1 MDALSLES
9 LFAYLSGQVI
19 WWGLVVLMLSAMIEY
34 IIPPFPGDTIT
45 LVGAML
51 IPNAGWPWAGVFGAV
66 IVGSLL
72 GASFDWWV
80 GDWVQRNGE
89 RNTWIHRLLAREK
102 VRPKVLTLLER
113 FERRGSVY
121 ILLNRFIPAFRALF
135 FVAAGMAR
143 LKLAPVLL
151 FAAISAAA
159 WNGMLLGVGYLVG
172 FQIGALELWMRRYTW
187 AVWAVLGAILAIWLL
202 RKIFGYLRQ
211 RTAP

>member
-1 MDALSLES
+1 MDAWSLENI
-9 LFAYLSGQVI
+9 FAYLSGQAL
-19 WWGLVVLMLSAMIEY
+19 WWGLMVLMLSAMLEY

-51 IPNAGWPWAGVFGAV
+51 IPNAGWPWAGVFAAV

-72 GASFDWWV
+72 GSAFDWWL
-80 GDWVQRNGE
+80 GDWVRRNGE
-89 RNTWIHRLLAREK
+89 RNTWIHRVLARK
-102 VRPKVLTLLER
+102 RVRPKVLTLLER

-135 FVAAGMAR
+135 FVAAGMANLR
-143 LKLAPVLL
+143 LAPVLF

-172 FQIGALELWMRRYTW
+172 FQLDTVEMWMRRYTTAAW
-187 AVWAVLGAILAIWLL
+187 AILGGILL
-202 RKIFGYLRQ
+202 LWVALKIYGYLRE
-211 RTAP
+211 RAAS